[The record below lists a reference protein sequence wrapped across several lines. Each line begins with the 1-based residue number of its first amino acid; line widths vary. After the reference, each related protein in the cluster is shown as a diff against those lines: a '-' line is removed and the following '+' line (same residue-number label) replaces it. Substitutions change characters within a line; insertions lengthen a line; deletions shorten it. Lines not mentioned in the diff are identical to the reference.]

1 MTAEAG
7 YSASTDDLAAREE
20 ALHPMGDAID
30 AALDRLP
37 GDPGAIFEVDILAA
51 IRTARQTDPARYV
64 RIRAKAKANGASIT
78 ELDKLTQAGKDDGKA
93 EMFPEV
99 ALWPDPVNGAA
110 LLAELCAVLRE
121 HVIADDVTI
130 TAAALWIMHTWL
142 MDVFT
147 VSPLAHITA
156 PEKRCG
162 KTILLTAMLRLV
174 FRPLPA
180 SNISPAALFRSVEAF
195 APTLLIDEVDAFLRD
210 NEEARGLI
218 NCGLYRE
225 TAFVIRTTGDDHTPT
240 NFSVW
245 AAKAL
250 CGIGKL
256 ADTIEDRSIPL
267 RMRRKVDGEHA
278 ASIRHSDPALWE
290 RLRQRIARWV
300 QDHRGVI
307 AVARRPTPALGLNDR
322 AQDCWEP
329 LLSIADAIGEE
340 WPGRARAAAVA
351 LHGVEEETPSIGV
364 ELLRDIKAVF
374 DDRHASRIASRDLLA
389 ALIADDE
396 APWATWNRGKPLT
409 VRQLAARIGD
419 FAVSTKTT
427 RLPNRERLKG
437 YLLADFADAFARY
450 LFSEGGVSKR
460 DTVPTAPLC
469 GLQGMTNRADASTVT
484 HEKAPQALA
493 DNDCHASRLKTPL
506 PEKGD
511 GHMERITV

>member
-1 MTAEAG
+1 MHAET
-7 YSASTDDLAAREE
+7 YSGCTDDPAARE
-20 ALHPMGDAID
+20 AAQHSLADPID
-30 AALDRLP
+30 AALDRLAS
-37 GDPGAIFEVDILAA
+37 DPGAIFEKDILAA
-51 IRTARQTDPARYV
+51 IRTARQSDPARYV
-64 RIRAKAKANGASIT
+64 RIRLMAKTHGASIT
-78 ELDKLTQAGKDDGKA
+78 ELDKLTQAGKDDRKT

-99 ALWPDPVNGAA
+99 TPWPDPVEGAE
-110 LLAELCAVLRE
+110 LVAELCAVLRQ
-121 HVIADDVTI
+121 HVIADDATI

-142 MDVFT
+142 MNVFT

-225 TAFVIRTTGDDHTPT
+225 TAFVVRTTGDDHTPT

-278 ASIRHSDPALWE
+278 ASIRHSDPALWD

-300 QDHRGVI
+300 QDHRRVI
-307 AVARRPTPALGLNDR
+307 EVSGRPTPALGLNDR

-329 LLSIADAIGEE
+329 LLSIADSVGGE
-340 WPGRARAAAVA
+340 WPRRARTAAVT
-351 LHGVEEETPSIGV
+351 LHGVDEETPSIGA
-364 ELLRDIKAVF
+364 ELLHDIKAVF
-374 DDRHASRIASRDLLA
+374 DERYTSRLASRDLLA
-389 ALIADDE
+389 ALLADDE

-419 FAVSTKTT
+419 FGISTKTT
-427 RLPNRERLKG
+427 RLPNGERLKG

-450 LFSEGGVSKR
+450 LFPDGGVSKR

-469 GLQGMTNRADASTVT
+469 GFQGIANRADTAAVT
-484 HEKAPQALA
+484 HEKTPEALIYK
-493 DNDCHASRLKTPL
+493 DCHSSRLKTPL
-506 PEKGD
+506 PEKKEGEA
-511 GHMERITV
+511 MEFDL